1 MMCDRKT
8 EGVYS
13 SSVTVYSSSVMC
25 IDVSVNNQVVN
36 EVVNEVDNQVVNEV
50 ENEVEND
57 IEENEYDEDYY
68 IHEYPWVDSR
78 RRITKLGLVT
88 ALVQVNMLNIGILLA
103 RFYLDHDIARHDIA
117 RHDIRHNKSFSYH
130 WYLIQHLVHCITY
143 LCFMQFGV
151 VNSPK
156 TLRTLIQQGYAV
168 AFVIQ
173 VLVWCVLCI
182 NMVLDK
188 NNLRWFNTV

>member
-1 MMCDRKT
+1 M
-8 EGVYS
+8 VYIT
-13 SSVTVYSSSVMC
+13 VTVYSPFVMFIDDSVEDEVM
-25 IDVSVNNQVVN
+25 DEYN
-36 EVVNEVDNQVVNEV
+36 ED
-50 ENEVEND
+50 
-57 IEENEYDEDYY
+57 EYNEDYY
-68 IHEYPWVDSR
+68 VHECHWVDSR

-88 ALVQVNMLNIGILLA
+88 GLVRVNMLNIGILLT
-103 RFYLDHDIARHDIA
+103 RIYVDHDS
-117 RHDIRHNKSFSYH
+117 RHDIRHDDISFSFH

-173 VLVWCVLCI
+173 VLVWCILCI
-182 NMVLDK
+182 IMVFDK
-188 NNLRWFNTV
+188 NNLRWIVHLYQQ